1 MRQGKYLGR
10 LVAALGLM
18 VLLAVPHSALAGE
31 TGTLN
36 HAQVAQKV
44 QLLEKIIGDYYLF
57 DYDSRELEEGQYS
70 GMLAG
75 LGDEY
80 SAYYTKDEYDHF
92 IEEMQGNYCGI
103 GLTVEQNLI
112 TGTITV
118 KETDANGP
126 ASRSGILPGDILT
139 AVNGVPTS
147 GKLLDDI
154 ICDEIRGE
162 AGTAVTV
169 TIYRPDTGETLVK
182 EIKRAVLENFSVK
195 SRMLTDQ
202 IGYVQITLF
211 DERTAEQFEQA
222 VTTLQAQG
230 MRRLIIDL
238 RDNPGGILASAVDM
252 LAYLLPPGKIAYT
265 MDKNGEGTLYQSKDG
280 YLIESG
286 YPEKEP
292 AFRLLKKKDEHE
304 LKLPMAVLVN
314 QNSASAAELFAG
326 VLKDYH
332 WAAIVGEQTFG
343 KGIVQNVF
351 SLTDGSAVTLTVS
364 QYYTPSGYEI
374 HQNGITP
381 DVKIA
386 PDNNAPPGGDMMLEK
401 AIEVV
406 KNR

>member
-1 MRQGKYLGR
+1 M
-10 LVAALGLM
+10 
-18 VLLAVPHSALAGE
+18 
-31 TGTLN
+31 
-36 HAQVAQKV
+36 
-44 QLLEKIIGDYYLF
+44 
-57 DYDSRELEEGQYS
+57 
-70 GMLAG
+70 
-75 LGDEY
+75 
-80 SAYYTKDEYDHF
+80 
-92 IEEMQGNYCGI
+92 
-103 GLTVEQNLI
+103 
-112 TGTITV
+112 
-118 KETDANGP
+118 
-126 ASRSGILPGDILT
+126 
-139 AVNGVPTS
+139 
-147 GKLLDDI
+147 
-154 ICDEIRGE
+154 
-162 AGTAVTV
+162 
-169 TIYRPDTGETLVK
+169 
-182 EIKRAVLENFSVK
+182 
-195 SRMLTDQ
+195 
-202 IGYVQITLF
+202 
-211 DERTAEQFEQA
+211 
-222 VTTLQAQG
+222 TTLQAQG

-351 SLTDGSAVTLTVS
+351 SLTDGSAVKLTVS
-364 QYYTPSGYEI
+364 HYYTPSGYEI